1 MSQLKF
7 IKALYL
13 ISPKFFFI
21 LIISLV
27 ISNIFEAVGIISL
40 LPFIELTISNDN
52 SWVEKVPKFLQALFS
67 KYSGI
72 IDLNF
77 LLLFIALLFLMKFI
91 FLVFSLILSGYAAS
105 DTTEHLRMKLFKQL
119 NDTDWDF
126 FTKVSSGRISN
137 CLVTEIFSI
146 GAAYNL
152 ITNLIS
158 TSILVIIYLIISLLT
173 APIITIVSVTMSITT
188 IVVLRFIMVLTRKN
202 TKNHVQ
208 EMNSFMSEINE
219 NLALLKSIKA
229 MAIEKKFL
237 SLLLKTFENLK
248 FIQRKIIIFMGSLQI
263 LLEPLFVFF
272 LIFLIYMIKIVS
284 PGILVSTQFIFLIII
299 FYRIFTKV
307 SLIQVYIQK
316 LSNSQ
321 VYFESY
327 NKLLNDAEKQTQ
339 KIEGTKKIEDL
350 QSIEFKD
357 VCFKYNKSKI
367 LNKLSFKIK
376 SKKIISITGPTG
388 IGKTTILDLISSLYT
403 PDSGEILINGNSLLD
418 IKGWRK
424 KIGYVGQDPILMNDT
439 ILNNITFRD
448 ESISSQKV
456 DEVIKLSSLQGMIKN
471 SPDGLST
478 VAGER
483 GINLSGGQKQR
494 ISLARALLREPF
506 LLLMDEP
513 TSALDKETKI
523 SVLSNLKKIKKKVT
537 IICITHDQEVL
548 KISDSIITIKKS

>member
-119 NDTDWDF
+119 NDTDWNF

-158 TSILVIIYLIISLLT
+158 SSILVIIYLIISLLT

-188 IVVLRFIMVLTRKN
+188 IAVLRFIMVLTRKN

>member
-119 NDTDWDF
+119 NDTDWNF

-158 TSILVIIYLIISLLT
+158 SSILVIIYLIISLLT

-188 IVVLRFIMVLTRKN
+188 IAVLRFIMVLTRKN

-376 SKKIISITGPTG
+376 PKKIISITGPTG

>member
-483 GINLSGGQKQR
+483 GINLSGGQRQR

>member
-21 LIISLV
+21 LIISLF
-27 ISNIFEAVGIISL
+27 ISNIFEAVGIVSL

-52 SWVEKVPKFLQALFS
+52 SWVEKMPQFVQALFS

-77 LLLFIALLFLMKFI
+77 LLLFIALLFFMKFI

-119 NDTDWDF
+119 NHTDWNF

-137 CLVTEIFSI
+137 CLVTEIVSI
-146 GAAYNL
+146 GSAYNL

-158 TSILVIIYLIISLLT
+158 SSIIVIIYLIISLLT
-173 APIITIVSVTMSITT
+173 APIITVVALTMSI
-188 IVVLRFIMVLTRKN
+188 IMISVLRFIIVLTRKS
-202 TKNHVQ
+202 TENHVQ

-272 LIFLIYMIKIVS
+272 LLFLIYMIKILS

-307 SLIQVYIQK
+307 SSIQVYIQK

-327 NKLLNDAEKQTQ
+327 NKLLNDAKKQTQ
-339 KIEGTKKIEDL
+339 KIEGIKKIENL

-403 PDSGEILINGNSLLD
+403 PDSGEILINGNSLLN

-456 DEVIKLSSLQGMIKN
+456 DEVIKLSSLQEMIKN

-478 VAGER
+478 IAGER
-483 GINLSGGQKQR
+483 GVNLSGGQKQR

>member
-1 MSQLKF
+1 MSQFKF

-13 ISPKFFFI
+13 ISPRFFFI
-21 LIISLV
+21 LIFSLL
-27 ISNIFEAVGIISL
+27 ISNVFEAVGIVSL
-40 LPFIELTISNDN
+40 LPLIELTISNDN
-52 SWVEKVPKFLQALFS
+52 SWVEKVPQFFKPLFL
-67 KYSGI
+67 KYSSI

-77 LLLFIALLFLMKFI
+77 LLLFIAILFLMKFI
-91 FLVFSLILSGYAAS
+91 FLVFSLMLSGYAAS
-105 DTTEHLRMKLFKQL
+105 DTTEYLRMKLFKQL
-119 NDTDWDF
+119 NHTDWNF

-137 CLVTEIFSI
+137 CLVTEISSI

-158 TSILVIIYLIISLLT
+158 SLIIVIIYLIILLLT
-173 APIITIVSVTMSITT
+173 APIITVVALTMSI
-188 IVVLRFIMVLTRKN
+188 IMVVILRFIIVLTKTS

-219 NLALLKSIKA
+219 NLVLLKSIKA

-237 SLLLKTFENLK
+237 SILLKTFKNLK
-248 FIQRKIIIFMGSLQI
+248 LIQRKIIFLMGSLQI
-263 LLEPLFVFF
+263 LLEPIFVFF
-272 LIFLIYMIKIVS
+272 LLFLVYMIKIFS
-284 PGILVSTQFIFLIII
+284 PEILVSTQFIFLIII

-307 SLIQVYIQK
+307 SSIQVFIQK
-316 LSNSQ
+316 LSNGQ

-327 NKLLNDAEKQTQ
+327 NKLLNDAKKQTQ
-339 KIEGTKKIEDL
+339 KIEGIKKIENL

-357 VCFKYNKSKI
+357 VCFKYNKIEI

-403 PDSGEILINGNSLLD
+403 PDSGEILVNGNSLLD
-418 IKGWRK
+418 IKGWRN
-424 KIGYVGQDPILMNDT
+424 KIGYVGQDSILMNDT

-448 ESISSQKV
+448 ESISSRKV
-456 DEVIKLSSLQGMIKN
+456 DEVIKLSSLQDMIKN
-471 SPDGLST
+471 SPEGLST
-478 VAGER
+478 IAGER

-513 TSALDKETKI
+513 TSALDKETKT
-523 SVLSNLKKIKKKVT
+523 SLLSNLTKIKKKIT
-537 IICITHDQEVL
+537 IICITHDQEVI
-548 KISDSIITIKKS
+548 KISDSVITIKKS

>member
-1 MSQLKF
+1 MSQFKF

-13 ISPKFFFI
+13 ISPRFFFI
-21 LIISLV
+21 LIFSLL
-27 ISNIFEAVGIISL
+27 ISNVFEAVGIVSL
-40 LPFIELTISNDN
+40 LPLIELTISNDN
-52 SWVEKVPKFLQALFS
+52 SWVEKVPQFFKPLFL
-67 KYSGI
+67 KYSSI

-77 LLLFIALLFLMKFI
+77 LLLFIAILFLMKFI
-91 FLVFSLILSGYAAS
+91 FLVFSLMLSGYAAS
-105 DTTEHLRMKLFKQL
+105 DTTEYLRMKLFKQL
-119 NDTDWDF
+119 NHTDWNF

-137 CLVTEIFSI
+137 CLVTEISSI

-158 TSILVIIYLIISLLT
+158 SLIIVIIYLIILLLT
-173 APIITIVSVTMSITT
+173 APIITVVALTMSI
-188 IVVLRFIMVLTRKN
+188 IMVVILRFIIVLTKTS

-219 NLALLKSIKA
+219 NLVLLKSIKA

-237 SLLLKTFENLK
+237 SILLKTFKNLK
-248 FIQRKIIIFMGSLQI
+248 LIQRKIIFLMGSLQI
-263 LLEPLFVFF
+263 LLEPIFVFF
-272 LIFLIYMIKIVS
+272 LLFLIYMIKIFS
-284 PGILVSTQFIFLIII
+284 PEILVSTQFIFLIII
-299 FYRIFTKV
+299 FYRIFSKV
-307 SLIQVYIQK
+307 SSIQVFIQK
-316 LSNSQ
+316 LSNGQ

-327 NKLLNDAEKQTQ
+327 NKLLNDAKKQTQ
-339 KIEGTKKIEDL
+339 KIEGIKKIENL

-357 VCFKYNKSKI
+357 VCFKYNKREI

-403 PDSGEILINGNSLLD
+403 PDSGEILVNGNSLLD
-418 IKGWRK
+418 IKGWRN
-424 KIGYVGQDPILMNDT
+424 KIGYVGQDSILMNDT

-448 ESISSQKV
+448 ESISSRKV

-471 SPDGLST
+471 SPEGLST
-478 VAGER
+478 IAGER

-513 TSALDKETKI
+513 TSALDKETKT
-523 SVLSNLKKIKKKVT
+523 SLLSNLTKIKKKIT
-537 IICITHDQEVL
+537 IICITHDQEVI
-548 KISDSIITIKKS
+548 KISDSVITIKKS